1 MSSKYRSKCRV
12 NAEHIRRR
20 PVLTFHGEIDI
31 LLLIYMKEVG
41 YMDLTMWV
49 LYDALRAFDIHAE
62 PAGGDAP
69 IEGAR
74 IFSDGGGA
82 DHRLAYVASAEDYI
96 GAYGSLLVNRR
107 DVLLVRGVS
116 SGELIN
122 KVLEIFD
129 SFRDWGNRLAAAS
142 ADTGNYQAL
151 LDIAH
156 EKLPYPMFFG
166 KKDMRIHAITYQ
178 YDSADVFEM
187 WDAIKEIG
195 TIPPIMFEKMRPY
208 NLPGRY
214 PDDVDPIAI
223 PAEVMGAVRYTYAL
237 RKNCYVGD
245 TLWGDIW
252 VYYKETKLSPAIFQ
266 IMGHIAACF
275 SELVDKSVR
284 AGSNRQMQF
293 LQLVDAID
301 GKRIPDDE
309 RNRIYGAAYWNV
321 ADRLVL
327 YKVDTAQTEYD
338 HMLHGSVY
346 EHLFS
351 AFPLEIVFSYAKSV
365 VIITCEEKQIE
376 AEIAAGL
383 NRAFRGNVRLGVS
396 LPFIG
401 IENISE
407 YYEQASI
414 AIERSND
421 KSADISAHRFA
432 DDSLGNLAA
441 AFRRRFNCEN
451 WIVPELLALITAD
464 REHGTQYFKT
474 LFCLLRN
481 YGHRGRTSEELFV
494 HRNTLSYRLERIFK
508 LLGADISDERFFSY
522 LRFCCELIATGSD
535 ISESG

>member
-1 MSSKYRSKCRV
+1 
-12 NAEHIRRR
+12 
-20 PVLTFHGEIDI
+20 
-31 LLLIYMKEVG
+31 
-41 YMDLTMWV
+41 MWI
-49 LYDALRAFDIHAE
+49 LYDALRAFDIHSE
-62 PAGGDAP
+62 PTEGDAP

-74 IFSDGGGA
+74 ILSDGG
-82 DHRLAYVASAEDYI
+82 DTKHRYAYISSAESYI
-96 GAYGSLLVNRR
+96 GARGSLLVNRH
-107 DVLLVRGVS
+107 DILLVRGVS
-116 SGELIN
+116 AGELIN
-122 KVLEIFD
+122 KILEIFD
-129 SFRDWGNRLAAAS
+129 SYCDWDTRLTAAS
-142 ADTGNYQAL
+142 ADAGNYQGL
-151 LDIAH
+151 LNVAH

-187 WDAIKEIG
+187 WDAIKELG
-195 TIPPIMFEKMRPY
+195 TIPPIMLEEMRPY

-223 PAEVMGAVRYTYAL
+223 PAEVMGAAQYTYAL
-237 RKNCYVGD
+237 RKNCYVGGM
-245 TLWGDIW
+245 LWGDIW
-252 VYYKETKLSPAIFQ
+252 VYYKETKLSPAPFQ
-266 IMGHIAACF
+266 IMEHIAACF
-275 SELVDKSVR
+275 SELVERSVR
-284 AGSNRQMQF
+284 AGSSRQMQF

-301 GKRIPDDE
+301 GKHISDE
-309 RNRIYGAAYWNV
+309 ERSRIYDAAYWNV
-321 ADRLVL
+321 TDKLVL

-365 VIITCEEKQIE
+365 VIIACEEKQIE

-383 NRAFRGNVRLGVS
+383 NRAFRGNVRLGAS
-396 LPFIG
+396 LPFFG
-401 IENISE
+401 IERIAE

-421 KSADISAHRFA
+421 KSADISAHRFS

-451 WIVPELLALITAD
+451 WITPELLALIASD

-481 YGHRGRTSEELFV
+481 YGHRGRTSEKLFV
-494 HRNTLSYRLERIFK
+494 HRNTLSYRLEKIFK

-522 LRFCCELIATGSD
+522 LRFCCELIAEETD
-535 ISESG
+535 TSEI